1 MVAGRQWQ
9 GSSVADGGKEDDDDD
24 VYVVL
29 R

>member
-9 GSSVADGGKEDDDDD
+9 GGSGADGGKEDDGDD
-24 VYVVL
+24 VYVGF